1 MIYNSKINLLNVSR
15 STDQQTT
22 QQERSLNMAQQ
33 PLQEKEMQS
42 VVEESEK
49 DIERVYFVIFTYLS

>member
-1 MIYNSKINLLNVSR
+1 
-15 STDQQTT
+15 
-22 QQERSLNMAQQ
+22 MAQQ
-33 PLQEKEMQS
+33 PLQEKEMQP